1 MFFGV
6 GYVGT
11 SRVEA
16 LCNILFDSFSGD
28 RFIPSDKVQK
38 KLDRIIREEK
48 RLRKLYNGKY

>member
-16 LCNILFDSFSGD
+16 LSHILFDSFSGD
-28 RFIPSDKVQK
+28 RFIPSDKVQ
-38 KLDRIIREEK
+38 
-48 RLRKLYNGKY
+48 